1 MQHAQPKRADK
12 AERLSW
18 SRPWDQAH
26 GIVGRSAIGETY
38 AHLERRGLIANG
50 AQDVDHWR
58 VLGPAAAVTDMITG

>member
-18 SRPWDQAH
+18 SRPWD
-26 GIVGRSAIGETY
+26 
-38 AHLERRGLIANG
+38 LIANG